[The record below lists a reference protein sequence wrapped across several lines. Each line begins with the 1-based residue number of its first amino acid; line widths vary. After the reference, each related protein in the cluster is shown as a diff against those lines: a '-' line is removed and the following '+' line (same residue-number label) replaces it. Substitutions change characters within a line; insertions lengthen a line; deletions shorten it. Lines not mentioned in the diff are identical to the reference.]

1 MASVKELLSEIQWK
15 DCKTF
20 VPRVDF
26 GKVIKVYDG
35 DSITVATMF
44 KDSAHAGI
52 YRFSVRLNGI
62 DTPEMRTRNLDEKK
76 VAQFVQ
82 RKLEERLLGKFVTL
96 KNVELEKY
104 GRLLCDVYLEGSD
117 ESINEW
123 LLTNHFAVKYD
134 GGTKKSPDNWVD
146 YLELKHTLL

>member
-1 MASVKELLSEIQWK
+1 MASVKKLLSEIQWK

-20 VPRVDF
+20 VPRVEF

-35 DSITVATMF
+35 DSITIATMF
-44 KDSAHAGI
+44 QDNEDAGI

-82 RKLEERLLGKFVTL
+82 QRLEDKLLGKFVTL
-96 KNVELEKY
+96 KNVQLEKY
-104 GRLLCDVYLEGSD
+104 GLSL
-117 ESINEW
+117 I
-123 LLTNHFAVKYD
+123 HI
-134 GGTKKSPDNWVD
+134 
-146 YLELKHTLL
+146 